1 MVKITFEF
9 PTIDAAIVAMGK
21 LVAPAKSAARQDTT
35 GDRATEQ
42 TNPTAAPVA
51 AAQPKKA
58 RKPRADAG
66 KTRGPHGAQPTAPQ
80 APAVTPAAAPAPAPD
95 PQVQQEQKPAAAA
108 PIPKPEDA
116 QAALEGLF
124 NAKGI
129 AVAQE
134 VMGRFGIKRLK
145 ELQEGQRAEFI
156 SACEAVLKGEAA

>member
-21 LVAPAKSAARQDTT
+21 LVAPAKSAA
-35 GDRATEQ
+35 
-42 TNPTAAPVA
+42 APAPLANAQKAVAQEPAPAA
-51 AAQPKKA
+51 AAQPKKP

-80 APAVTPAAAPAPAPD
+80 APAVTPAAAPAS
-95 PQVQQEQKPAAAA
+95 EQGQATQKEPVSAAAA

-116 QAALEGLF
+116 QAALEKLF

-156 SACEAVLKGEAA
+156 AKCEAVLGGATV